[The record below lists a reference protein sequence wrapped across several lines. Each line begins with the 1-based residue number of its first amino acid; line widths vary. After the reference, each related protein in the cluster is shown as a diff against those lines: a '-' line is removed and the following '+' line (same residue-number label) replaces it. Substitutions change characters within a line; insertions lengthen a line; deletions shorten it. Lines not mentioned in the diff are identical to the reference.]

1 MTISDIE
8 LEMKLNGVSAAD
20 IAAILKVCKT
30 KGYGTA
36 TLDDELEKKG
46 YDKIFTVNYDDN
58 DDEWDDDDDGF
69 APIERF
75 PYKHR
80 FDDDWNR

>member
-8 LEMKLNGVSAAD
+8 LEMKLNGVGEAD
-20 IAAILKVCKT
+20 IASIFAVCKT
-30 KGYGTA
+30 KGYGLS
-36 TLDDELEKKG
+36 TLDDELEKRG
-46 YDKIFTVNYDDN
+46 YDKIFTVNYDDEEE
-58 DDEWDDDDDGF
+58 EWDDDDDF

-75 PYKHR
+75 PHKNR